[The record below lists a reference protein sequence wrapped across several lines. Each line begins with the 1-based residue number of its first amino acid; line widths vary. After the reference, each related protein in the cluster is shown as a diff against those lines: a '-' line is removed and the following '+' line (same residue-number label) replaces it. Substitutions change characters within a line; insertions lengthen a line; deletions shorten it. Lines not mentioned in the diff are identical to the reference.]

1 MNTFFCSHSSRMGID
16 LGDVTQLI
24 HVTPLKHLEYSLN
37 TSGPGKMILM
47 KKWSPVEFVCAP
59 HAIVQNLGVQYEK
72 QDEFKKVEDVFTQD
86 SVVFMLNNMY
96 YGSQGKILE
105 PLLPNG
111 RLKSK
116 RYSRHFMQMNSIPIE
131 HFYFCHSVSIL
142 AHPEPNFSDAKNQHY
157 VDYGTYINSYGA
169 CTQIG
174 VANRIFAKIT
184 GTVLIVPGQRRFPLA
199 DRTSKS
205 NVGLQ
210 LKFPKTVDNFPVR

>member
-1 MNTFFCSHSSRMGID
+1 MGID

-24 HVTPLKHLEYSLN
+24 HVTPLKHLEYSLDAH
-37 TSGPGKMILM
+37 GPGKMFLM

-72 QDEFKKVEDVFTQD
+72 QDVFKKVEDIFSQD

-116 RYSRHFMQMNSIPIE
+116 RYTRHCTFL
-131 HFYFCHSVSIL
+131 SIL
-142 AHPEPNFSDAKNQHY
+142 LKTFIFVIQFRYWCIPNRTFPMRKINTTTIMERTRIRIALAHRLASA
-157 VDYGTYINSYGA
+157 
-169 CTQIG
+169 
-174 VANRIFAKIT
+174 T
-184 GTVLIVPGQRRFPLA
+184 GYLPKLRARF
-199 DRTSKS
+199 
-205 NVGLQ
+205 
-210 LKFPKTVDNFPVR
+210 